1 MSRRATGSMIEGR
14 GGGGPCDAR
23 WMDGPIWILAPRGG
37 GIRGKPWSGLMQR
50 LGRMIATRRILV
62 SLQAVSPLFWPLR
75 LGAESVSFFT
85 AYQNFKGED
94 FFLIW
99 LYEEKLSS
107 SYRCSYY

>member
-1 MSRRATGSMIEGR
+1 
-14 GGGGPCDAR
+14 
-23 WMDGPIWILAPRGG
+23 MDGRPDLDLSATRW

-85 AYQNFKGED
+85 AYQNFKED
-94 FFLIW
+94 FFFNLVI
-99 LYEEKLSS
+99 
-107 SYRCSYY
+107 